1 MNWQNTH
8 EINRRAAV
16 SQWVVAIVFG
26 VLTFAFFR
34 VQIMSSER
42 YHLQSDDN
50 RLRQVPLPSPR
61 GIITDRNGVVLAE
74 NLPGYSVSL
83 HAPHVDSLEATL
95 QRLQPILDLDTAEVS
110 AVLARYARAPSEL
123 VMLRRDATFATVSAL
138 EEQRAWN
145 PGLIVQSEPK
155 RRYPF
160 ADTVAHII
168 GYVSEITVDELESGA
183 VPNGRGGVLVG
194 RVGLEQQYDLALRG
208 DDGYKFIEHDA
219 LGRTVREASE
229 AQTLAPVPG
238 NSIRTTIDVQ
248 LQRYVVQQFPEGAR
262 GAVVAM
268 DPRDGQVLALYSA
281 PSYDPNLFVSG
292 VEPEALQRLLSD
304 ADEPLY
310 NRAIQGIYPPA
321 SPWKLAIAT
330 MALKR
335 GIVTMDQRMI
345 IPCTGGMQYYTRY
358 FRCWRIKGHGE
369 LTLAEAIHQSCDV
382 YFYQLGLKLG
392 LQNLLHDAPGLGLT
406 TATGIDLPNEFVS
419 IFPPSTEYYNRRY
432 GPRGWTNAVTLI
444 LAIGQGENAQ
454 TVVNMTRFY
463 AALANPRGIAPT
475 PFLVMDQPRETNE
488 LVALGLAPHSLAG
501 LRQALLGVVE
511 QGTATLAQIADLKI
525 AGKTGTAQ
533 NPHGDN
539 HGWFIGFAPYDSP
552 ELVVGAIVEF
562 AEHGSAVAPL
572 VTRILAHHLQGV
584 NAPKI
589 VGTEFALPSDSA
601 PEPVPLLP
609 DTALLNNRRD
619 G

>member
-16 SQWVVAIVFG
+16 SQWVVALVFG
-26 VLTFAFFR
+26 ILTLAFFR
-34 VQIMSSER
+34 VQILSSER
-42 YHLQSDDN
+42 YHLQSNEN

-83 HAPHVDSLEATL
+83 HAPHVDSLVAIL
-95 QRLQPILDLDTAEVS
+95 QRLQPILDLDSAEIS
-110 AVLARYARAPSEL
+110 AVLARYTRAPSEPA
-123 VMLRRDATFATVSAL
+123 MIWRDATFATVSAL

-145 PGLIVQSEPK
+145 PGLVVQSEPK

-168 GYVSEITVDELESGA
+168 GYVSEITMDELQSNA
-183 VPNGRGGVLVG
+183 VPSARGGVLVG
-194 RVGLEQQYDLALRG
+194 RVGLEQQYDLVLRG
-208 DDGYKFIEHDA
+208 DDGYEFIEHDA
-219 LGRTVREASE
+219 LGRTVRVASDVR
-229 AQTLAPVPG
+229 TLEPVPG
-238 NSIRTTIDVQ
+238 DSIRTTIDIE
-248 LQRYVVQQFPEGAR
+248 LQRYIVQQFPAGAR

-281 PSYDPNLFVSG
+281 PSYDPNVFVSG
-292 VEPEALQRLLSD
+292 VKPEALQQLLSD

-310 NRAIQGIYPPA
+310 NRAIQGLYPPA
-321 SPWKLAIAT
+321 SPWKLALAT
-330 MALKR
+330 MALNR
-335 GIVTMDQRMI
+335 GIVTMDQRMT

-358 FRCWRIKGHGE
+358 FRCWSIGGHGD
-369 LTLAEAIHQSCDV
+369 LNLAEAIHQSCDV
-382 YFYQLGLKLG
+382 YFYQLGLKLS
-392 LQNLLHDAPGLGLT
+392 LQGMLHDAPGLGLT
-406 TATGIDLPNEFVS
+406 TATGIDLPNEVVS

-432 GPRGWTNAVTLI
+432 GPRGWTNAVTLN

-454 TVVNMTRFY
+454 TVVNMTRFFG
-463 AALANPRGIAPT
+463 ALANDSGIAQT
-475 PFLVMDQPRETNE
+475 PFLVMNQPRETSQ
-488 LVALGLAPHSLAG
+488 LVALGLAPHSLAA

-533 NPHGDN
+533 NPHGDD

-552 ELVVGAIVEF
+552 QLVVGAIVEF
-562 AEHGSAVAPL
+562 AEHGTAVAPM

-584 NAPKI
+584 NAPEI
-589 VGTEFALPSDSA
+589 VGTEFDMPSDSA
-601 PEPVPLLP
+601 PESVPLLP
-609 DTALLNNRRD
+609 DTGFLNNRRD